1 MEKPPFL
8 LKIRS
13 TKKASGAPK
22 SKRVANLAPTISIRK
37 KRPRAETADD
47 PVELFSPRDTE
58 PLFDD
63 IEPEPEIPGPSTP
76 PLVQARRRRMVS
88 PSIEVLEEQ
97 DPNVA
102 CYKALCKLRDQVL

>member
-1 MEKPPFL
+1 M
-8 LKIRS
+8 LKVRS

-37 KRPRAETADD
+37 KRPRPEPADD
-47 PVELFSPRDTE
+47 PVEPFSPRDAE

-76 PLVQARRRRMVS
+76 PLVQARRRRRVS
-88 PSIEVLEEQ
+88 PSIETLEEQ

-102 CYKALCKLRDQVL
+102 CYKALRALREQVLWPPV